1 VRSEAQP
8 TSRVEA
14 SMHLNHEFVVPVPVE
29 QAWDVL
35 LDIERIAPCLP
46 GATVE
51 SVEGDS
57 FAGRVKV
64 KVGPISV
71 TYKGTATFVQRDEAS
86 HRATIRADGREA
98 RGSGTAA
105 ATIEAVLNDE
115 GERTRVTLDTELAI
129 TGRPAQFGRGV
140 MVDVSNKLL
149 GMFAECLEHTL
160 AADQAAP
167 AAAGGAAEA
176 VPVEPVAAP
185 AAAGPGE
192 PVGTSAAAVRGEPA
206 AVSTAAAASGPS
218 AAPSATRPEAPRP
231 TPEAIDL
238 LGAAG
243 VPILKR
249 ALPAVSAV
257 VLLVLLWRILRRIR
271 S

>member
-1 VRSEAQP
+1 
-8 TSRVEA
+8 
-14 SMHLNHEFVVPVPVE
+14 MHLQHEFVVPVPVR

-35 LDIERIAPCLP
+35 LDVERIAPCLP

-51 SVEGDS
+51 SVEGES

-64 KVGPISV
+64 KVGPITV
-71 TYKGTATFVQRDEAS
+71 TYTGTATFLRRDEES
-86 HRATIRADGREA
+86 GRATIRADGRDA

-105 ATIEAVLNDE
+105 ATIEAVLHDE

-140 MVDVSNKLL
+140 LVDVSNKLL
-149 GMFAECLEHTL
+149 GTFADCLERTL

-167 AAAGGAAEA
+167 VAAVGGTAEA
-176 VPVEPVAAP
+176 VP
-185 AAAGPGE
+185 
-192 PVGTSAAAVRGEPA
+192 GEPA
-206 AVSTAAAASGPS
+206 AGP
-218 AAPSATRPEAPRP
+218 AAPPGAGRDEAPHSQ
-231 TPEAIDL
+231 PEAIDL

-249 ALPAVSAV
+249 AVPAVSAV
-257 VLLVLLWRILRRIR
+257 VVLALLWRILRRIR

>member
-1 VRSEAQP
+1 
-8 TSRVEA
+8 
-14 SMHLNHEFVVPVPVE
+14 MHLNHEFVVPVPVG

-35 LDIERIAPCLP
+35 LDVERIAPCLP

-51 SVEGDS
+51 SVEDDS

-64 KVGPISV
+64 KVGPIAI
-71 TYKGTATFVQRDEAS
+71 TYEGTATFLHRDEQS
-86 HRATIRADGREA
+86 HHATIRADGRET

-105 ATIEAVLNDE
+105 ATIEAVLHDE
-115 GERTRVTLDTELAI
+115 GDHTRVTLDTELAI

-140 MVDVSNKLL
+140 LVDVSNKLL
-149 GMFAECLEHTL
+149 GTFAECLERTL

-167 AAAGGAAEA
+167 VVAAG
-176 VPVEPVAAP
+176 EPI
-185 AAAGPGE
+185 
-192 PVGTSAAAVRGEPA
+192 
-206 AVSTAAAASGPS
+206 
-218 AAPSATRPEAPRP
+218 APRP

-238 LGAAG
+238 LEAAG

-249 ALPAVSAV
+249 ALPAVAAV
-257 VLLVLLWRILRRIR
+257 VVLVLLWRILRRIR

>member
-1 VRSEAQP
+1 
-8 TSRVEA
+8 
-14 SMHLNHEFVVPVPVE
+14 MHLSHEFVVPVPVT

-64 KVGPISV
+64 KVGPITV
-71 TYKGTATFVQRDEAS
+71 TYKGTATFVQRDEES
-86 HRATIRADGREA
+86 RRAVIRADGREA

-105 ATIEAVLNDE
+105 ATIEAVLHDE
-115 GERTRVTLDTELAI
+115 GERTRVTLDSDLAI

-149 GMFAECLEHTL
+149 GMFADCLERTL

-167 AAAGGAAEA
+167 VAASGGAAEA
-176 VPVEPVAAP
+176 VPGEPVAASAAAAGGEP
-185 AAAGPGE
+185 AAGPG
-192 PVGTSAAAVRGEPA
+192 PSAV
-206 AVSTAAAASGPS
+206 PS
-218 AAPSATRPEAPRP
+218 AARPEAQRP

-257 VLLVLLWRILRRIR
+257 VVLVLLWRILRRIR

>member
-1 VRSEAQP
+1 
-8 TSRVEA
+8 
-14 SMHLNHEFVVPVPVE
+14 MHLNHEFVVPVPVE

-64 KVGPISV
+64 KVGPITV
-71 TYKGTATFVQRDEAS
+71 TYKGTATFVHRDEES

-105 ATIEAVLNDE
+105 ATIEAVLHDE
-115 GERTRVTLDTELAI
+115 GDRTRVTLDTELAV

-149 GMFAECLEHTL
+149 GMFADCLERTL
-160 AADQAAP
+160 AAGQAAP
-167 AAAGGAAEA
+167 VAAAGGAAEA
-176 VPVEPVAAP
+176 VPGEPVAAS

-192 PVGTSAAAVRGEPA
+192 PAAVSAAA
-206 AVSTAAAASGPS
+206 AVPGPS
-218 AAPSATRPEAPRP
+218 AAPTAGRPEAPRP

-238 LGAAG
+238 VEAAG
-243 VPILKR
+243 GPILKR
-249 ALPAVSAV
+249 VLPAVSAV
-257 VLLVLLWRILRRIR
+257 IVLVLLWRILRRIR

>member
-1 VRSEAQP
+1 
-8 TSRVEA
+8 
-14 SMHLNHEFVVPVPVE
+14 MHLNHEFVVPVPVE

-35 LDIERIAPCLP
+35 LDVERIAPCLP

-64 KVGPISV
+64 KVGPITV
-71 TYKGTATFVQRDEAS
+71 TYKGTATFVQRDETS
-86 HRATIRADGREA
+86 HRATIKADGREA

-105 ATIEAVLNDE
+105 ATIEAVLHDE

-149 GMFAECLEHTL
+149 GMFADCLETTL

-167 AAAGGAAEA
+167 VPAAGGAAEA
-176 VPVEPVAAP
+176 VPVEPVAAS
-185 AAAGPGE
+185 AAAVPGE
-192 PVGTSAAAVRGEPA
+192 PVGASVAAVPGEPA
-206 AVSTAAAASGPS
+206 AVSAVAPGPS
-218 AAPSATRPEAPRP
+218 AAPTAVRPEAPRP

-257 VLLVLLWRILRRIR
+257 VVLVLLWRILRRIR